1 MDYILES
8 TEKTLQF
15 AEDLGW
21 NTPGDDGQRS
31 DRDWLDFVENDAINF
46 IADQGYNVII

>member
-1 MDYILES
+1 MEYTLES

-15 AEDLGW
+15 ALDLGW
-21 NTPGDDGQRS
+21 MYTDDETVP
-31 DRDWLDFVENDAINF
+31 DRDYMDFIENDAINF